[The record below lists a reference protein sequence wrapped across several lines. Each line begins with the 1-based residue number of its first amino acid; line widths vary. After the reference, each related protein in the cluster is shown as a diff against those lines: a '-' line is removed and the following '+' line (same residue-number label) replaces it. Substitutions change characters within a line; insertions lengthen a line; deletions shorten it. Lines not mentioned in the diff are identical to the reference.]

1 MAILTL
7 LSIAIILNSLAINSP
22 IIGLI
27 VGLIY
32 LFVYGNKLGR
42 LFFNNIKPIYQRLF
56 GALIFLCLV
65 SILGSLAYYFYK
77 INNAIFIII
86 LIGLPLVIESLTRR
100 VEQKICSDAKQ
111 ARDDKA
117 VILSLP
123 KDTAQQKLATISFI
137 VLTAAC
143 FFLLIHN
150 STTNAIASP
159 WHVLPKYFFILFG
172 IATIILIKILLNA
185 SARESLKLFFTIIY
199 FFLFS
204 SVAYFIYK
212 IGFGYDPFVHLA
224 TMKHI
229 WQFSTISP
237 TLYYYVG
244 EYSII
249 IFLANLFQ
257 ISIETIN
264 KILLL
269 LLFSIYLPTT
279 LFFVYANKLKQH
291 RYLLPLCAL
300 FLPVTFFINTTPQGI
315 ACLFS
320 LIIIFLPATSY
331 PATTYKLLLS
341 LTTCFIHP
349 FFGVPLLLYS
359 LYSTFSVV
367 NTKKSIKII
376 AQTLCAAAALLAMPL
391 MFLANA
397 IINGKKIRFNFPALS
412 SIFNVQPI
420 TTKKYFDFIPDLIH
434 AIGFNW
440 QIIFLT
446 ISIAGI
452 IILITKKRFQ
462 RYAAPT
468 MFAAIFAIN
477 YLAMKF
483 FMQYKFLTPKE
494 VNDYI
499 GRIADLSRY
508 FLLPIF
514 LYFCSWFLY
523 NLLANK
529 PIRFSTLLQPT
540 ILLPIILL
548 LLQATSSFYFSY
560 PIFDNYKNSKF
571 YNVSA
576 ADIETVHFI
585 NQNQLDIVTLS
596 SSRGGNNYIVLG
608 NQMLAAA
615 ALREN
620 GFAKYFGNEFYYSIP
635 SANTDGFY
643 KYYLQMAE
651 KGPDKATAIAAMDA
665 ANNVTLSPVEGV
677 DQLYF
682 VMNNYWHDFKKI
694 TEKAK
699 TPPNGGANWWH
710 EINNGQNI
718 IFYYQR

>member
-1 MAILTL
+1 KERRNM
-7 LSIAIILNSLAINSP
+7 
-22 IIGLI
+22 
-27 VGLIY
+27 
-32 LFVYGNKLGR
+32 FR
-42 LFFNNIKPIYQRLF
+42 LYI
-56 GALIFLCLV
+56 
-65 SILGSLAYYFYK
+65 
-77 INNAIFIII
+77 
-86 LIGLPLVIESLTRR
+86 
-100 VEQKICSDAKQ
+100 
-111 ARDDKA
+111 
-117 VILSLP
+117 
-123 KDTAQQKLATISFI
+123 FI
-137 VLTAAC
+137 VLIAAC

-150 STTNAIASP
+150 STTDAIASP
-159 WHVLPKYFFILFG
+159 WHVLPKYFLLLFG
-172 IATIILIKILLNA
+172 AATLVLIKILLTSNVKEA
-185 SARESLKLFFTIIY
+185 TKLFFTIIY

-229 WQFSTISP
+229 QQFGTITP

-264 KILLL
+264 KILLP

-279 LFFVYANKLKQH
+279 LFYVYANKLKQH

-300 FLPVTFFINTTPQGI
+300 ILPVTFFINTTPQGL

-320 LIIIFLPATSY
+320 LILIL
-331 PATTYKLLLS
+331 TYKLLPTSYKLILS
-341 LTTCFIHP
+341 LATCFIHP
-349 FFGVPLLLYS
+349 FFGAPVLIYS
-359 LYSTFSVV
+359 LYSILSRANIQRT
-367 NTKKSIKII
+367 IKII
-376 AQTLCAAAALLAMPL
+376 LKIFCAVAALCAVPL
-391 MFLANA
+391 MFIANA
-397 IINGKKIRFNFPALS
+397 IINNKKVALNIPALS
-412 SIFNVQPI
+412 DIFNLQLI

-446 ISIAGI
+446 ISVLGI
-452 IILITKKRFQ
+452 VLLLAKKRFQ
-462 RYAAPT
+462 RYTAPI
-468 MFAAIFAIN
+468 MFSAIFAVN
-477 YLAMKF
+477 YFAMKF
-483 FMQYKFLTPKE
+483 FMRYKFLTPKE

-499 GRIADLSRY
+499 GRIADLSLY

-523 NLLANK
+523 NLLKNK
-529 PIRFSTLLQPT
+529 SILYSAFATLL
-540 ILLPIILL
+540 LFLP
-548 LLQATSSFYFSY
+548 ATSCFYFSY

-576 ADIETVHFI
+576 ADVETVQFI
-585 NQNQLDIVTLS
+585 NAKQSQQT
-596 SSRGGNNYIVLG
+596 NYVVLG

-635 SANTDGFY
+635 NADADGFY

-651 KGPDKATAIAAMDA
+651 ENPDRSTAIAAMDA
-665 ANNVTLSPVEGV
+665 ASNVTLSAVEGV

-682 VMNNYWHDFKKI
+682 VISNYWYNFNKTI
-694 TEKAK
+694 EKAK
-699 TPPNGGANWWH
+699 ATANWWQ
-710 EINNGQNI
+710 EIDNGKNI
-718 IFYYQR
+718 IFFYSR